1 MFSSWL
7 TLVAGTVGALLP
19 IANPF
24 STAPIFAAMT
34 RGEKVDS
41 RNRQARL
48 AAIYMACILLT
59 SLVAGAVIL
68 EFFGISLQALRVA
81 GGLIIARIG
90 FSMLNPE
97 PERPLPRRDQDE
109 SADKDAIAF
118 TPIAMPLLSGPGSIA
133 VTISMATSAEN
144 VLEYIPVG
152 IGIVIVSAISWIVLR
167 YAPRIV
173 DFLGRTGV
181 NALTRLMGLVLVCI
195 GVQFVVT
202 GVVDLVTTQ
211 ASAAAVSGV
220 AGAAPGESS
229 H

>member
-1 MFSSWL
+1 MGGWL
-7 TLVAGTVGALLP
+7 TLVAATVGALLP

-34 RGEKVDS
+34 RGEEADT
-41 RNRQARL
+41 RHRQARL
-48 AAIYMACILLT
+48 ASLYMACILLV
-59 SLVAGAVIL
+59 SLVAGALIL

-133 VTISMATSAEN
+133 VTISMATSADN
-144 VLEYIPVG
+144 VFEYVSVG
-152 IGIVIVSAISWIVLR
+152 IGILIVAAVSWLVLH
-167 YAPRIV
+167 YSTRIV
-173 DFLGRTGV
+173 DALGRTGL

-202 GVVDLVTTQ
+202 GVVDLVEIQADGDDVVRAVGTTLWML
-211 ASAAAVSGV
+211 
-220 AGAAPGESS
+220 SS
-229 H
+229 